1 MDVAGVGL
9 TSDVTHHLPAPV
21 QSSKPQEVHVSHIY

>member
-9 TSDVTHHLPAPV
+9 TSDAIHHLSTPV
-21 QSSKPQEVHVSHIY
+21 QSSKPLEVQVGHFF